1 MARLKSEVAE
11 KLAEAHA
18 ELNVPNLMV
27 QSEAR
32 NMATGSVPQGQQPPP
47 QLIEAAMPIA
57 RKRVVAGLLMGE
69 LARKQGIKIDR
80 KRVAEQLA
88 AIASTYEEP
97 EKVIELYNGDPQLMS
112 GLQNRVMEDQVAEWV
127 AEHARTTQQDLSF
140 DDVMRPANA

>member
-11 KLAEAHA
+11 KLAETYATVD
-18 ELNVPNLMV
+18 VPNLMV

-32 NMATGSVPQGQQPPP
+32 ALAAGSVPKGQQPPP
-47 QLIEAAMPIA
+47 QLIEAAAPMA
-57 RKRVVAGLLMGE
+57 RKRVLAGLLMGE
-69 LARKQGIKIDR
+69 IARKQSLVIDR

-97 EKVIELYNGDPQLMS
+97 EQVIELYNSDPQLMS

-127 AEHARTTQQDLSF
+127 AEHANTTAQNLSF
-140 DDVMRPANA
+140 DEVMRPAGA

>member
-1 MARLKSEVAE
+1 LKSEVAE
-11 KLAEAHA
+11 KLANTHG
-18 ELNVPNLMV
+18 ELDVPKLMV
-27 QSEAR
+27 QSEAQ
-32 NMATGSVPQGQQPPP
+32 NMAAGNVPRGQQPPP

-57 RKRVVAGLLMGE
+57 HKRVIAGLLMGE
-69 LARKQGIKIDR
+69 IARKQSLVIDR
-80 KRVAEQLA
+80 KRIAEQLA

-127 AEHARTTQQDLSF
+127 AEHAKTTQQDLSF